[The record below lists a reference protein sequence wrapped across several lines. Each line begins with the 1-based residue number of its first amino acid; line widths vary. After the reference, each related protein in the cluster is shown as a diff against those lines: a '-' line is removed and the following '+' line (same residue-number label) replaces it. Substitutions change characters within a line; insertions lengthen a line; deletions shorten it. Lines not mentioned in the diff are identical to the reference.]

1 MDKNQQKQVWKKLPR
16 KMYSEAQEFL
26 EDREDQCVSAC
37 ARFLHMKGSRDH
49 VWALRNGTGSIKAL
63 LLHSRRSLYPI
74 LNGNHD
80 IALPKFLNNF
90 LLKVPIHAVQG
101 LKPDAEILE
110 AAMESKG
117 YHPAERIDYDLMAL
131 EDPPVSSCFRSG
143 PVNLALRPPM
153 PGDIEELFQLQAA
166 YEQEEVLPKGAV
178 FYPAASRANLERL
191 LRNEQM
197 LLACLDGRI
206 VGKINTSAA
215 SFTRYQIGGVY
226 VRPDYRGRGIAV
238 RMAAVFLKGLI
249 NEGRGV
255 TLFVK
260 KQNAAARAVYRHTGF
275 TVQGDYRIC
284 YY

>member
-1 MDKNQQKQVWKKLPR
+1 MHQKEKQVWKKLR
-16 KMYSEAQEFL
+16 SKNYWEARDFL
-26 EDREDQCVSAC
+26 EGREGRCVSAC

-49 VWALRNGTGSIKAL
+49 VWALRDDNESIKAL

-74 LNGNHD
+74 FNGNKD
-80 IALPKFLNNF
+80 IPLPKFLNNF

-101 LKPDAEILE
+101 LKPETEILE

-117 YHPAERIDYDLMAL
+117 YHSAERIDYDLMAL

-143 PVNLALRPPM
+143 PVDLQLRPPIAR
-153 PGDIEELFQLQAA
+153 DIDELFTLQAA

-178 FYPAASRANLERL
+178 FNAAASRANLERL
-191 LRNEQM
+191 LKTEQM

-206 VGKINTSAA
+206 VAKINTSAA

-226 VRPDYRGRGIAV
+226 VKPDCRGRGIAV

-260 KQNAAARAVYRHTGF
+260 KENAAARAVYRHTGF
-275 TVQGDYRIC
+275 TVRGDYRIC

>member
-1 MDKNQQKQVWKKLPR
+1 
-16 KMYSEAQEFL
+16 
-26 EDREDQCVSAC
+26 
-37 ARFLHMKGSRDH
+37 MKGSRDH
-49 VWALRNGTGSIKAL
+49 VWALRDDNGSIKAL

-74 LNGNHD
+74 FNGNRD
-80 IALPKFLNNF
+80 IPLPKFLNSF

-101 LKPDAEILE
+101 LKPDTELLE

-117 YHPAERIDYDLMAL
+117 YHPAERIDYDLMSL
-131 EDPPVSSCFRSG
+131 EDQPVSSCFRSG
-143 PVNLALRPPM
+143 PVDLLLRPPTA
-153 PGDIEELFQLQAA
+153 GDIEEIFTLQAA

-178 FYPAASRANLERL
+178 FNAAASRANLERL
-191 LRNEQM
+191 LKTEQM

-206 VGKINTSAA
+206 AGKINTSAM

-226 VRPDYRGRGIAV
+226 VRPDCRGRGIAV

-249 NEGRGV
+249 NGGRGV

-260 KQNAAARAVYRHTGF
+260 KENAAARAVYRHTGF
-275 TVQGDYRIC
+275 TVRGDYRIC

>member
-1 MDKNQQKQVWKKLPR
+1 
-16 KMYSEAQEFL
+16 
-26 EDREDQCVSAC
+26 
-37 ARFLHMKGSRDH
+37 MKGSRDH
-49 VWALRNGTGSIKAL
+49 VWTLRNDIGSIKAL

-74 LNGNHD
+74 FNGNRD
-80 IALPKFLNNF
+80 IPLPKFLNSF

-101 LKPDAEILE
+101 LKPDTELLE
-110 AAMESKG
+110 ASMESKG
-117 YHPAERIDYDLMAL
+117 YYPVERIDYDLMAL

-143 PVNLALRPPM
+143 PVNLLLRPPIA
-153 PGDIEELFQLQAA
+153 GDIEELFHLQAA
-166 YEQEEVLPKGAV
+166 YEQEEVLPTGAA

-191 LRNEQM
+191 LKNEQM

-206 VGKINTSAA
+206 VGKINTSAE

-226 VRPDYRGRGIAV
+226 VRPDCRGRGIAV

-249 NEGRGV
+249 NEGRAV

-260 KQNAAARAVYRHTGF
+260 KQNAAARAVYRRTGF
-275 TVQGDYRIC
+275 AVRGDYRIS